1 MPVIDT
7 AEAPAPEVEAPRP
20 SPERGED
27 RRGQRSGHDRRPSE
41 PRAPSEARAEPRAEP
56 RAPAEHRSQD
66 DRRYPQRGTGERV
79 VGMGDHVPD
88 FILRSF
94 AIKSA
99 PVEETEEEDAESQA

>member
-27 RRGQRSGHDRRPSE
+27 RRGPRSGQDRRPSE
-41 PRAPSEARAEPRAEP
+41 PRAPAEPRAEP
-56 RAPAEHRSQD
+56 RAPAEHRSHD

-99 PVEETEEEDAESQA
+99 PVDETEEVEAESQA